1 MIGLPFVYIATG
13 LLFGLYA
20 LLAVRD
26 RRPGNA
32 GFWGLMALSFLL
44 GDRIGDIGNGV
55 LALGLVA
62 IAGAGLMRPAR
73 AMEDGVA
80 PRGDALF
87 VPVLIV
93 PAAALGGTLLARARP
108 GWLDPQQATLV
119 ALVAGVVVALGIA
132 CLWLRPRPQT
142 PFREG
147 LRLMDSIGW
156 AAVLPQMLVSL
167 GAIFALSGVGTV
179 VGTLLGAVIPEGS
192 LIGAAIVY
200 GVGMALFTI
209 VMGNAFAAFPVMMA
223 AVGLPLLIH
232 GHHGNAA
239 AISAIGML
247 SGFCGTLLTPMAAN
261 FNIVPAALLELRNR
275 NGVVRAQMAT
285 ALPLLAVNIALM
297 VWLAF

>member
-20 LLAVRD
+20 LLSVRD

-93 PAAALGGTLLARARP
+93 PGSCPGDTATWLAAP
-108 GWLDPQQATLV
+108 
-119 ALVAGVVVALGIA
+119 
-132 CLWLRPRPQT
+132 
-142 PFREG
+142 E
-147 LRLMDSIGW
+147 
-156 AAVLPQMLVSL
+156 
-167 GAIFALSGVGTV
+167 
-179 VGTLLGAVIPEGS
+179 LLGAARHG
-192 LIGAAIVY
+192 
-200 GVGMALFTI
+200 TH
-209 VMGNAFAAFPVMMA
+209 
-223 AVGLPLLIH
+223 GL
-232 GHHGNAA
+232 
-239 AISAIGML
+239 SVR
-247 SGFCGTLLTPMAAN
+247 S
-261 FNIVPAALLELRNR
+261 ERN
-275 NGVVRAQMAT
+275 
-285 ALPLLAVNIALM
+285 LAVCN
-297 VWLAF
+297 